1 MITRILRAWKAL
13 FATASLLGLL
23 LGMPNGSPVAK
34 AQDEPVAALTLERQ
48 TPFVFVNDD
57 PVLEVRVR
65 AENLGA
71 APLDDLSLG
80 VTLGLA
86 VTTRTAYDASLLD
99 GPAFSLKSETL
110 AVDGSLQPGEARV
123 FEVQLNLVNFLVT
136 TTESRIYP
144 LRIDLRVGGLPTG
157 AELRTPVLVLARQPE
172 QPLEVTWVMEL
183 NPPPAIGTDGRLVD
197 PSFLEAIAPGGALR
211 GEVDALGAAAAGP
224 EPFGADVVVSPRF
237 LDELGQMADGF
248 LLPDGTTVA
257 AGEGAAA
264 DAADLIDTLR
274 AVAASDLVEISAL
287 PYAAPNLP
295 ALLRSSLAR
304 DVDQQVDLGIS
315 VVTDAL
321 GVAPSTTVARAP
333 GGALDQATIEHLSVQ
348 GASIV
353 LADADTIERPAD
365 PEGLTLAPTGLIAGG
380 FRDLPATLPDP
391 GVQAL
396 IAAPSTSLD
405 PTLAAQAV
413 LGELAAVWQE
423 APSTGVPRGVVI
435 STAGLALPA
444 RFSET
449 FGRRLV
455 DAPFLHPVS
464 ASRLLEEIPPVDPPQ
479 TLTTPSTAVIT
490 QDYTEAIKR
499 ERRRVDALES
509 MLEDPGGLPDRL
521 RTSLLVAESGA
532 FVGNESSGRRWIDG
546 VTAVTGSVFEAATP
560 RTSQQ
565 FTLDSTSGTIPI
577 RLGDPGDRILNVVIE
592 LSSAHLRFPQG
603 NERSVRITE
612 PDQIVFF
619 PVETA
624 GTGQIIVVAVVKAP
638 LPSGRTVA
646 ATNLVVRSTAYSRI
660 ALIVTAG
667 AALVLVLLWARRFV
681 RRATS

>member
-1 MITRILRAWKAL
+1 MITRILRASRAL

-23 LGMPNGSPVAK
+23 LGMPSGFPVAH

-48 TPFVFVNDD
+48 TPFVLVNDD

-65 AENLGA
+65 AENLGD

-86 VTTRTAYDASLLD
+86 VRTRGAYDASLLE
-99 GPAFSLKSETL
+99 GPAFNLRSETR
-110 AVDGSLQPGEARV
+110 AMDGSLQPGEPRL
-123 FEVQLNLVNFLVT
+123 FDVQIDLVNFLVSK
-136 TTESRIYP
+136 TESLIYP

-157 AELRTPVLVLARQPE
+157 SELRTPVLVLARQPE
-172 QPLEVTWVMEL
+172 QPLEVTWVLEL
-183 NPPPAIGTDGRLVD
+183 DPPPALGTDGRLVE
-197 PSFLEAIAPGGALR
+197 PSFLEAIAPGGPLR
-211 GEVDALGAAAAGP
+211 GEVDALGAAVTGS
-224 EPFGADVVVSPRF
+224 EPSAADVVISPRF
-237 LDELGQMADGF
+237 LDELRQMSDGF
-248 LLPDGTTVA
+248 SLPDGSTVP

-264 DAADLIDTLR
+264 DAADLIETLR

-304 DVDQQVDLGIS
+304 DVDEQVDLGIS
-315 VVTDAL
+315 VLTDVL
-321 GVAPSTTVARAP
+321 GVAPSATVARAP
-333 GGALDQATIEHLSVQ
+333 GGTLDQATIEQLSVR
-348 GASIV
+348 GAEVV
-353 LADADTIERPAD
+353 LADSDTIERPPD
-365 PEGLTLAPTGLIAGG
+365 PDGLTLAPTGMIAGG

-396 IAAPSTSLD
+396 LAGPATPLD

-423 APSTGVPRGVVI
+423 APGTPRGVVI
-435 STAGLALPA
+435 STAGLVLPA
-444 RFSET
+444 RFWET
-449 FGRRLV
+449 FGRRV
-455 DAPFLHPVS
+455 AEAPFLHPVS
-464 ASRLLEEIPPVDPPQ
+464 ATSLVEDLPPVDSPQ
-479 TLTTPSTAVIT
+479 PLTAPSAAVIS
-490 QDYTEAIKR
+490 QDYTEDIKR

-509 MLEDPGGLPDRL
+509 MLEDPVGLPDRL
-521 RTSLLVAESGA
+521 RASLLVAESGA
-532 FVGNESSGRRWIDG
+532 FVGNETSGRRWIDG
-546 VTAVTGSVFEAATP
+546 VTSFTRSVFEAATP

-577 RLGDPGDRILNVVIE
+577 RLGDPGGQILNVVIE
-592 LSSAHLRFPQG
+592 LSSSHLQFPQG
-603 NERSVRITE
+603 SERSVRISE

-619 PVETA
+619 PVEA
-624 GTGQIIVVAVVKAP
+624 ASTGQIIVVAVVKAP

-646 ATNLVVRSTAYSRI
+646 ATNLIVRSTAYSRI

-667 AALVLVLLWARRFV
+667 AAMVLVLLWARRFL